1 MDLVAELAT
10 WIRTALDF
18 VLNRLGEWI
27 VAPLLNDA
35 SYRTGFVWGAVIA
48 FLFGWFSRQV
58 LFLRAQILRYF
69 NPTQAPATEPGPSP
83 NQIAAGCRW
92 AVLRLAIL
100 IGFGLLV
107 LFIVVQAFRGVM

>member
-10 WIRTALDF
+10 WIWTALI
-18 VLNRLGEWI
+18 RLVEWFF
-27 VAPLLNDA
+27 AQLLNDVSFRA
-35 SYRTGFVWGAVIA
+35 GCISGAVIA

-58 LFLRAQILRYF
+58 LFLRAQVLRYF

-83 NQIAAGCRW
+83 SQIAAGCRW
-92 AVLRLAIL
+92 AVLRLAVL

-107 LFIVVQAFRGVM
+107 LFVVVQAFRGVM